1 MGAGVGAGVGFGVGV
16 GAGLGS
22 GVGSG
27 KGSGLG
33 SGKGSGVGSGKGS
46 GLGSGK
52 GSGLGSGKGCGVG
65 VGKGSGFGIGVNV
78 GVGLVSAGAVGVG
91 LGRGLLLRNE
101 PTKAQ
106 EPKPVKITKPVSRPI
121 AAMGLSQKEPP
132 TGSLKGSGWFGG
144 GEIGAAGSGGLPT
157 ATVAISEGFVGT
169 TAGGAGGTVGWLG
182 LGLVLPSS
190 AWATSLTD

>member
-1 MGAGVGAGVGFGVGV
+1 MGGGVGAGVGLGVGLGVGVGAGLGLGVGV

-33 SGKGSGVGSGKGS
+33 SGKGSG
-46 GLGSGK
+46 
-52 GSGLGSGKGCGVG
+52 LGSGKGCEVG

-78 GVGLVSAGAVGVG
+78 GVGLVSAGGVGVG
-91 LGRGLLLRNE
+91 LGRELLRNE

-106 EPKPVKITKPVSRPI
+106 EPKPVKITKPASRPI

-182 LGLVLPSS
+182 LGLVWASS